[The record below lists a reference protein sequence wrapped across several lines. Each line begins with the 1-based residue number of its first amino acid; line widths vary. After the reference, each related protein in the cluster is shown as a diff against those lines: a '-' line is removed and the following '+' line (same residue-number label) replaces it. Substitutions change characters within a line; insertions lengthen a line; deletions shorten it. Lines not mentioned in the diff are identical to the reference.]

1 MIIAGELGSSEYVF
15 QEIKTSFFQLQAR
28 IVRPDDP
35 SVTTIKGCIL
45 AGLAAMTEG
54 QAAK

>member
-54 QAAK
+54 

>member
-15 QEIKTSFFQLQAR
+15 QQIRNTFFQLQAR
-28 IVRPDDP
+28 ILRPDDP

-45 AGLAAMTEG
+45 AGLAAMTEE
-54 QAAK
+54 QASR